1 MSHKPTIGEANLSA
15 LIAGVIGA
23 IGGLFAL
30 GLAPA
35 IVEGKPEY
43 LAQAPILSV
52 ISFFLCGCLGW
63 FIGGQLGPRL
73 HRFFG
78 VQPGYI
84 VGGIIGG
91 LFPVLG
97 ITGLGW
103 YLVTH

>member
-35 IVEGKPEY
+35 IVLRKPQF
-43 LAQAPILSV
+43 LASAPIMSV
-52 ISFFLCGCLGW
+52 ICFFLCGVLGW
-63 FIGGQLGPRL
+63 FIGGQIGPRL
-73 HRFFG
+73 HHFLG
-78 VQPGYI
+78 IKPGYI

-91 LFPVLG
+91 LFPILG
-97 ITGLGW
+97 ITALGW

>member
-1 MSHKPTIGEANLSA
+1 MLHKPTIGEANLSA
-15 LIAGVIGA
+15 LIAGVVGA

-35 IVEGKPEY
+35 IVLGKPQY
-43 LAQAPILSV
+43 LASTPIMSV
-52 ISFFLCGCLGW
+52 FSFALCGVLGW
-63 FIGGQLGPRL
+63 FIGGQIGPRL

-78 VQPGYI
+78 IKPGYI

-91 LFPVLG
+91 LCPILA
-97 ITGLGW
+97 ITMLGW